1 MMPIDCFL
9 FGGVCAGLKQSK
21 KLDLGLIFCS
31 QPCVVGGIFTQNRY
45 PSPHVLYGREILPSK
60 NIQAILV
67 NSGQSLAGMGKQ
79 GIRTNK
85 DILKIASK
93 NLKIS
98 TNQILTSSTG
108 VIGEA
113 PNIQKI
119 EKALPSLKNT
129 LSSNPQKFADA
140 IMTTDLKSK
149 ISTKSFSILGKKY
162 SIVGIAKGSGMIAP
176 NMATMLAYITTD
188 FPFALSEIQKV
199 TQKVGSQ
206 SFNCVTVDGD
216 TSTSDSFYLLS
227 AHSQKLNSQKSQS
240 VSKQA
245 KEEATQHILE
255 IAQDLSKKIAA
266 DGEGAKH
273 LIELKIKR
281 ASNPKVARSILQ
293 KVLNSPLIKCCIHG
307 EDPNWGRFIMALGN
321 ALAENGLAN
330 FTPANI
336 KIQNCL
342 IFKKDAPVKFD
353 EKELKK
359 KMKQFEVK
367 LEIDMLVG
375 KSELTGWGCDL
386 SKEYVS
392 INADYT
398 T

>member
-1 MMPIDCFL
+1 MRDLEL
-9 FGGVCAGLKQSK
+9 FFVRFISAGILSK
-21 KLDLGLIFCS
+21 FRKLDLGLNFLLAIFKTLFVRI
-31 QPCVVGGIFTQNRY
+31 PCFPIGIFTQNRY

-129 LSSNPQKFADA
+129 LSSSPQKFADA
-140 IMTTDLKSK
+140 IITTDLKSK
-149 ISTKSFSILGKKY
+149 ISAKSFSILGKKY

-227 AHSQKLNSQKSQS
+227 AHSQKSQS
-240 VSKQA
+240 VSKVYFFNQRSLSSMFFRNSIFYLV
-245 KEEATQHILE
+245 KI
-255 IAQDLSKKIAA
+255 IAGK
-266 DGEGAKH
+266 
-273 LIELKIKR
+273 LI
-281 ASNPKVARSILQ
+281 P
-293 KVLNSPLIKCCIHG
+293 
-307 EDPNWGRFIMALGN
+307 GN
-321 ALAENGLAN
+321 
-330 FTPANI
+330 
-336 KIQNCL
+336 
-342 IFKKDAPVKFD
+342 V
-353 EKELKK
+353 
-359 KMKQFEVK
+359 
-367 LEIDMLVG
+367 
-375 KSELTGWGCDL
+375 
-386 SKEYVS
+386 
-392 INADYT
+392 
-398 T
+398 